1 MLRLVVV
8 RRLVWRLADL
18 GIMRERIEE
27 SFKRQMIVRAPDAG
41 ETEALVLVEEETEGL
56 VHVEEKAE
64 GLVLVDETALKA
76 QTWPDAG
83 SAGR

>member
-27 SFKRQMIVRAPDAG
+27 SFKRQMIVRGPDAG
-41 ETEALVLVEEETEGL
+41 ETEGLVLVERKPEGFTL
-56 VHVEEKAE
+56 VEEASLE
-64 GLVLVDETALKA
+64 SQA
-76 QTWPDAG
+76 WPDAH
-83 SAGR
+83 SAGH